1 MNDYPL
7 LELFWTMLWFF
18 MFVAWIALLI
28 RLLADVISRD
38 DASGWVKAL
47 WILFIIVLPLLG
59 ALVYLIANGRGMA
72 QRTFAEANAREQS
85 MRSYIRDVAAGS
97 TGASTAD
104 EIAKLAELRDA
115 GALTPSEFEA
125 QKAKL
130 LA

>member
-72 QRTFAEANAREQS
+72 QRSFAEANAREQS